1 MEVAVSDAAAEVSA
15 SVEAAAVVSAAEA
28 ASVSLLADPEQPARE
43 NVMHAASPNAIS
55 FFILCCPPHI
65 SKN

>member
-15 SVEAAAVVSAAEA
+15 SVEAAAEA
-28 ASVSLLADPEQPARE
+28 ASVSLLVDPEQPARE

-55 FFILCCPPHI
+55 FFILCCPPHN
-65 SKN
+65 K

>member
-28 ASVSLLADPEQPARE
+28 ASVSLLCGSGAARKGKC
-43 NVMHAASPNAIS
+43 HARRKS
-55 FFILCCPPHI
+55 
-65 SKN
+65 

>member
-28 ASVSLLADPEQPARE
+28 ASVSLLVDSEQPARE

-55 FFILCCPPHI
+55 FFILCCPPHN
-65 SKN
+65 K